1 MARGMALGLA
11 SALAVLVGVEL
22 FFPGSFVLAWW

>member
-1 MARGMALGLA
+1 MAREVTIGLV